1 VALLAPS
8 SSPVHGASYRD
19 PAGFVFSRD
28 GVLYRQI
35 NAAAREDYT
44 TLIDSG
50 LYERLAGCGD
60 LVAHEEAD
68 LALSPDGAAF
78 RVIRPERIAFISYPY
93 EWCFGQLKDAA
104 LLTLRLQKAAMAQGM
119 SLKDATAFNV
129 AFDRG
134 RPVLIDT
141 LSFERLKPG
150 APWVAYRQFC
160 ESFLAPLALMSQLDI
175 RLNQLLRPWLDGV
188 PLDLARTLLPWRS
201 RLRPGLLVH
210 LHLHAAAQRRLAG
223 RAPGAR
229 RAERPLN
236 ASALPALIDSLE
248 RTVRGLEW
256 SPGGTVW
263 GDYYDDTN
271 YSDAAFTH
279 KREIVAEAID
289 RVVPASVWDLG
300 ANDGTFSRLA
310 SDRGIQTVAFDVD
323 PAAVEKNYRRVVE
336 RKERHVLPLLLDLM
350 NPSAASGWAN
360 RERDTIAD
368 RGPAD
373 LALALALVHHLAIA
387 HNVPLARVADF
398 FASIARALVIEFVPK
413 EDSQVQRMLAS
424 REDIFDGYT
433 REAFEQA
440 FATRFHIEQAVP
452 VRESQRVVYLMRSHE

>member
-1 VALLAPS
+1 MTLLAPS
-8 SSPVHGASYRD
+8 SAPSHGASYRD
-19 PAGFVFSRD
+19 PAGFIFSRD

-35 NAAAREDYT
+35 NPAAREDYT
-44 TLIDSG
+44 ALMESG
-50 LYERLAGCGD
+50 LYEALAGRGD
-60 LVAHEEAD
+60 LVAHEEVD
-68 LALSPDGAAF
+68 PALSPDGAAF

-104 LLTLRLQKAAMAQGM
+104 LLTLRLQKTAMAHGM

-160 ESFLAPLALMSQLDI
+160 ESFLAPLALMSVVDI

-188 PLDLARTLLPWRS
+188 PLDLARTLLPWRT

-210 LHLHAAAQRRLAG
+210 LHLHAAAQRRLSG
-223 RAPGAR
+223 RTPTGP
-229 RAERPLN
+229 RAQRPLN
-236 ASALPALIDSLE
+236 ATALPALVDSLE
-248 RTVRGLEW
+248 RTVRSLEW
-256 SPGGTVW
+256 SPRGTVW

-271 YSDAAFTH
+271 YSDAAFAH
-279 KREIVAEAID
+279 KREIVADAIE
-289 RVVPASVWDLG
+289 RVAPATVWDLG

-310 SDRGIQTVAFDVD
+310 SGRGISTVAFDVD

-336 RKERHVLPLLLDLM
+336 RKETHLLPLLLDLM

-360 RERDTIAD
+360 RERDSIAD

-387 HNVPLARVADF
+387 HNVPLPRVADF

-424 REDIFDGYT
+424 REDIFHGYT
-433 REAFEQA
+433 REAFERA
-440 FATRFHIEQAVP
+440 FSARFRIEEAVP
-452 VRESQRVVYLMRSHE
+452 VREAQRVVYLMRSLA